1 MDLFFQLFHIDIP
14 WQLYLSVSL
23 LSLALSFFIVRK
35 NKERK
40 GQKILIVWIVACL
53 FLMLYI
59 SVFKRVP
66 KTEMSIN
73 LVPFWSI
80 GAIQTGLIETLYE
93 KIFNV
98 LFFVPYGC
106 LLGAYIRQHCIKRAI
121 LIGGATSVA
130 IELLQLLT
138 RTGTCETDDV
148 ICNTFGCVIG
158 ALIALAF
165 KYFIKNV
172 KKSTVKGD

>member
-1 MDLFFQLFHIDIP
+1 MFDFSLFFRLFNPGVPFVILVIV
-14 WQLYLSVSL
+14 LL
-23 LSLALSFFIVRK
+23 LSAVLSFIIACHCKQKRC
-35 NKERK
+35 K
-40 GQKILIVWIVACL
+40 GVLIVWIAACV

-59 SVFKRVP
+59 SVFKREP

-80 GAIQTGLIETLYE
+80 GAMRDGLVETFYE

-106 LLGAYIRQHCIKRAI
+106 LLGAYFRHKTIKRA
-121 LIGGATSVA
+121 LLLGLTTSVV
-130 IELLQLLT
+130 IELLQLFT

-148 ICNTFGCVIG
+148 ICNTFGCFIG
-158 ALIALAF
+158 AGMFIACKRICKIHYKAM
-165 KYFIKNV
+165 K
-172 KKSTVKGD
+172 